1 MKNFYRSIRFLYF
14 IFLTTTLF
22 CGSVTKV
29 FSQGWERGYWVTHA
43 SNTMMDSLHPGSAT
57 CEKIIQLQDGGFLSM
72 GNIRSI
78 EPNKVQPRQLT
89 YITRLN
95 ALGDSLWT
103 KAQILSDTNIYIAE
117 CKYFFKASDESGFY
131 AAIQYLRNDNNGGTQ
146 GFIILKINEAGD
158 ILWQSIHP
166 LVYFFE
172 VLATSDGGLLASNQS
187 VSGYNITKFDTNG
200 NTSTHQ
206 ISTDYYP
213 LHYGFGVDTDDLPVF
228 YIETLDGTSYGYYLR
243 KTDLSGNIL
252 WQGPFAPFTN
262 SDYTS
267 NFHKIKK
274 LPNGNWV
281 IATLT
286 YYNSIFYKLLVITTD
301 PSGQTL
307 ETHIIDLFTTTN
319 NNYVNDIFFD
329 NENNVIL
336 TEYTSKPLGQ
346 PCLGIP
352 DCRNGLVRKI
362 DLNGQVIWKRKFNL
376 TSQYGQNILSGA
388 ATSDGG
394 YIFCGASGGNCHY
407 IKTNSL
413 GRVYGND
420 LTGDLFY
427 DEDENCLWDNQ
438 DLALWRGLVQATDE
452 VGNKYI
458 QSIDTA
464 GHFEVNLP
472 QGNYQIRLLP
482 PHQQVGVWDTCSYQ
496 TVANFTN
503 AEQVIFLDSTG
514 FRPNVFCPSM
524 QVEIGGGLFRPCTD
538 VKFTVNYCNLGT
550 SMAENAHIVVTLSPL
565 FTFLNS
571 SIPFSSQNGNVLDF
585 PIGNI
590 IPGQCESFDLL
601 YNLSCEAIMGQALCA
616 EAHIYPD
623 SFCLPPAT
631 IWDQSNLEVEATCL
645 GDSIQFKVK
654 NTGIG
659 DMGGFAEFIIIED
672 QVLRES
678 GQIKLPSGLDTLIY
692 VPNPTKPTYYFRT
705 MQRPGHPGELLAA
718 SGIDFCG
725 VQNGQST
732 LLNYPLGGS
741 DYFIGLH
748 CDEVRTS
755 FDPNDKRGFPLGF
768 GDEHIIDRNQDL
780 QYMIRF
786 QNTGNDTAFTVVIR
800 DTLPTSFLDLTS
812 LRVGSSSHP
821 YTWSLDGQGVLSF
834 RFDQILLPDS
844 TSNEPASHGFV
855 KFSISQKA
863 DLDYGSRIE
872 NRAGIYFDYNQPVL
886 TEWSIHTVDTL
897 QFPVTTNNP
906 ENWSATGHTSFL
918 KITPNPFFE
927 STNLEILG
935 QMQDFPLKMT
945 LSDAR
950 GVVLRQE
957 KVFSNRFEMQRKG
970 LSTGVY
976 FLEIMDENGK
986 AIFNKLIIN

>member
-1 MKNFYRSIRFLYF
+1 
-14 IFLTTTLF
+14 
-22 CGSVTKV
+22 
-29 FSQGWERGYWVTHA
+29 VTHA
-43 SNTMMDSLHPGSAT
+43 YNTIIDALHPGSAT
-57 CEKIIQLQDGGFLSM
+57 CEKIIQLPDSGFLSI
-72 GNIRSI
+72 GTVQSI
-78 EPNKVQPRQLT
+78 DPNKVWPRQLS

-95 ALGDSLWT
+95 SVGDSLWT
-103 KAQILSDTNIYIAE
+103 KAQIQSDSAIYIND
-117 CKYFFKASDESGFY
+117 CKYFFKASDGSGLY
-131 AAIQYLRNDNNGGTQ
+131 AAIYFQRSNSNGGTQ

-158 ILWQSIHP
+158 VLWQSIQP
-166 LVYFFE
+166 YLYE
-172 VLATSDGGLLASNQS
+172 VLPTSDGGLLAFYGTAD
-187 VSGYNITKFDTNG
+187 GYTLIKIDTNG
-200 NTSTHQ
+200 NVSTHQ
-206 ISTDYYP
+206 ITTNNYP
-213 LHYGFGVDTDDLPVF
+213 LHYSFGLDTDDLPVF
-228 YIETLDGTSYGYYLR
+228 FIHTFDGIIDGYYLK

-252 WQGPFAPFTN
+252 WQGSFTPYPTT
-262 SDYTS
+262 DYT
-267 NFHKIKK
+267 NNYYRTKK

-281 IATLT
+281 VATIISNIST
-286 YYNSIFYKLLVITTD
+286 NSKLLEIITD
-301 PSGQTL
+301 SIGQTL
-307 ETHIIDLFTTTN
+307 ETHIVDLDRPTIGFFI
-319 NNYVNDIFFD
+319 NDIFFD
-329 NENNVIL
+329 NDNNIIL
-336 TEYTSKPLGQ
+336 AEYSPKPLGQ

-352 DCRNGLVRKI
+352 DCRNGLVHI
-362 DLNGQVIWKRKFNL
+362 IGLSGQLIWKREFNL

-394 YIFCGASGGNCHY
+394 YIFAGASGGNCNY
-407 IKTNSL
+407 IKTNSQ
-413 GRVYGND
+413 GRIYGND

-438 DLALWRGLVQATDE
+438 DQALWRGLVQATDE
-452 VGNKYI
+452 SGNKYL
-458 QSIDTA
+458 QSIDTL

-482 PHQQVGVWDTCSYQ
+482 PHQQVGVWDTCAYQ
-496 TVANFTN
+496 TEANFTN
-503 AEQVIFLDSTG
+503 PEQAISLDSTG
-514 FRPNVFCPSM
+514 FRPNIFCPSM
-524 QVEIGGGLFRPCTD
+524 QVEIGGGFFRPCTD

-550 SMAENAHIVVTLSPL
+550 SMAENAHIEVEMDPL

-571 SIPFSSQNGNVLDF
+571 SIPFGSQNGNVIDF
-585 PIGNI
+585 PLGNV
-590 IPGQCESFDLL
+590 IPGQCGSFDLF
-601 YNLSCEAIMGQALCA
+601 YNLSCDAVMGKALCA

-623 SFCLPPAT
+623 SFCLPPASF
-631 IWDQSNLEVEATCL
+631 WDQSHLEVEATCL

-678 GQIKLPSGLDTLIY
+678 GQIKLPSGIDTLIY

-718 SGIDFCG
+718 TGIDFCG
-725 VQNGQST
+725 TQNGQST

-800 DTLPTSFLDLTS
+800 DTLPSAFLDLTS
-812 LRVGSSSHP
+812 LRVGSSSQP
-821 YTWSLDGQGVLSF
+821 YTWNLDGQGVLSF

-844 TSNEPASHGFV
+844 TTNEPASHGFV
-855 KFSISQKA
+855 KFGISQKA
-863 DLDYGSRIE
+863 NLDYGSRIE
-872 NRAGIYFDYNQPVL
+872 NRAGIYFDYNQPIV

-897 QFPVTTNNP
+897 KFPVATNEP
-906 ENWSATGHTSFL
+906 KKLEDTEHTSFL

-927 STNLEILG
+927 STSLEIFDQSL
-935 QMQDFPLKMT
+935 DFPLKMT

-950 GVVLRQE
+950 GVVLREE
-957 KVFSNRFEMQRKG
+957 KVFSKKFDMSREG
-970 LSTGVY
+970 LSAGVY
-976 FLEIMDENGK
+976 FLEIMDGNGE
-986 AIFNKLIIN
+986 IFFGKLIVY